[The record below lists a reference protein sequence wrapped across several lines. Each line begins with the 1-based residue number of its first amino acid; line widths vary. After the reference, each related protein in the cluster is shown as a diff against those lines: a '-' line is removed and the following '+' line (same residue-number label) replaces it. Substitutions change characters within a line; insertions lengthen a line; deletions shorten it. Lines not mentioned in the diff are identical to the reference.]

1 MAGRISYY
9 GGIVTQGLVLDLDA
23 GKRDSYVGT
32 GTAWNDIS
40 GNRNNGTLV
49 NGITFDTENDGSIVF
64 DGTNDYVNLGTSN
77 ALKFTRNFTLSL
89 WLKFNSTNNGQT
101 IISNNEAGGY
111 GIIYK
116 FGSSTKIETWY
127 YINGS
132 YRFAGDEAS
141 NYTLGSWYY
150 ITSTFDGVNINFY
163 RNGNL
168 IQTLNAPGNVTTTNE
183 PLTLAA
189 NPNTGGTAFQDFFN
203 GNISIVHIYNK
214 SLSASEVLQN
224 YNATKGRFG
233 L

>member
-1 MAGRISYY
+1 MAFNYSPK
-9 GGIVTQGLVLDLDA
+9 IVTDGLVLYMDA
-23 GKRDSYVGT
+23 ANSKSYVSGST
-32 GTAWNDIS
+32 TWNDIS
-40 GNRNNGTLV
+40 RSGNNGTLI
-49 NGITFDTENDGSIVF
+49 NGPTYNSFNGGSIVF
-64 DGTNDYVNLGTSN
+64 DGTNDTTNLGTSN
-77 ALKFTRNFTLSL
+77 GLKFTTNFTLSL
-89 WLKFNSTNNGQT
+89 WLKFNSTNSGQT
-101 IISNNEAGGY
+101 IISNNEGGGY

-116 FGSSTKIETWY
+116 FAISTKIETFY

-224 YNATKGRFG
+224 YNATKTRFG
-233 L
+233 LT